1 MIDKNVSLESLMGK
15 PLVKAPNLSEGFHL
29 VLFGMMA
36 KWAPSK
42 RALLIAEN
50 TNVIPSVKGVLGQ
63 DWEIDCLG
71 YEGATGEAY
80 DVDLNVRQVFEA
92 KYPVVMS
99 QAMLEHVCRPSV
111 VIENM
116 ISMLEP
122 GGVLVVHT
130 VGPPFPYHAFPID
143 CVRFMNDFWSSL
155 AEYIPYELLWFNER
169 DSHHFV
175 AMKRPS

>member
-63 DWEIDCLG
+63 D
-71 YEGATGEAY
+71 
-80 DVDLNVRQVFEA
+80 
-92 KYPVVMS
+92 
-99 QAMLEHVCRPSV
+99 
-111 VIENM
+111 
-116 ISMLEP
+116 
-122 GGVLVVHT
+122 
-130 VGPPFPYHAFPID
+130 
-143 CVRFMNDFWSSL
+143 
-155 AEYIPYELLWFNER
+155 
-169 DSHHFV
+169 
-175 AMKRPS
+175 